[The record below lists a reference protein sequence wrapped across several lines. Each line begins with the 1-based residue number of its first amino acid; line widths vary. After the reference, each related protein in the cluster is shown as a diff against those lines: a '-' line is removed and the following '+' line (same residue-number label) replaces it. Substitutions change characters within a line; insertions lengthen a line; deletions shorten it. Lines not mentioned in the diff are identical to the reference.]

1 MRPSNYNTAPYNQ
14 QQQQQQQQQQA
25 RRSNSANTI
34 SNHPLAIGNAPAAA
48 ATEACIAPGH
58 DGSDELHHHQVV
70 QVVVNDNPQDH
81 DHEHEHHHL
90 HHQHHQHHHHGH
102 HPHHHH
108 HQEDHHLSSPGLP
121 PPLELRDSDPDL
133 DDVEGIVGGGDNNTD
148 SPLLKSN
155 AGREP
160 ATEWSEAATAVL
172 ISAFREKFHALDR
185 NNFRSKDWGEVAKQ
199 VNTHCANEK
208 APKTQEQCRMKVDSL
223 KKRYRQEKD
232 KLAGNVP
239 CKWPWFEALDEL
251 IGCSPK
257 QSRIGSARKQARFA
271 SSPSPRT
278 PGGMPGGY
286 FGGVS
291 PSVYLKKKLA
301 RVVSL
306 QDSIGQLQMA
316 GTLEDNIEALLQN
329 FLEEETVRDFAK
341 KLASSKYTVATLLE
355 MSERELDEIMSE
367 EFPEAARGE
376 RRGFKAAIWS
386 RKRKLTQDC
395 GDDLDMVNASGSIME
410 TSDNFAKKEK
420 KSGSFVR

>member
-1 MRPSNYNTAPYNQ
+1 MVRESSSPWGAMEEVEDDQ
-14 QQQQQQQQQQA
+14 QSTGAVAANNSSSQQQQQA
-25 RRSNSANTI
+25 RGIVNV
-34 SNHPLAIGNAPAAA
+34 HPD
-48 ATEACIAPGH
+48 ACGIVEQQDQHAVIIEHHHHPG
-58 DGSDELHHHQVV
+58 HHHQH
-70 QVVVNDNPQDH
+70 QVVVGEH
-81 DHEHEHHHL
+81 HVEHEHHLHHLGAGGLPSHL
-90 HHQHHQHHHHGH
+90 HLH
-102 HPHHHH
+102 
-108 HQEDHHLSSPGLP
+108 DA
-121 PPLELRDSDPDL
+121 DDADL
-133 DDVEGIVGGGDNNTD
+133 DDVEGIVGSDAKTE
-148 SPLLKSN
+148 SALLKQ
-155 AGREP
+155 AGGREP

-208 APKTQEQCRMKVDSL
+208 THKTQEQCRMKVDSL

-251 IGCSPK
+251 IGGSPK
-257 QSRIGSARKQARFA
+257 QSRIGSARKQARFS
-271 SSPSPRT
+271 SSPSPRP
-278 PGGMPGGY
+278 PGGLPNSY
-286 FGGVS
+286 FGGLLAVEAGLS
-291 PSVYLKKKLA
+291 PSVYLKKKLS

-306 QDSIGQLQMA
+306 SDSVGQLQMA

-386 RKRKLTQDC
+386 KKRKLTLEDC
-395 GDDLDMVNASGSIME
+395 GDDIDMVNASGSIME